1 MEPTLLGH
9 ICPKTETMNID
20 SEHESQLPWTGERY
34 VPQLTGE
41 IQLEHVH
48 RYLLAREYAK
58 DKDVLDIACGEGF
71 GSAILAKTARSVVGV
86 DIAVEA
92 VKHAAIRYRL
102 DNVQFRQGSCAE
114 IPLDNN
120 SVDLVVSFET
130 IEHLD
135 EHNAMMAEFKR
146 VLRPEGVLIIS
157 SPDKKEYSILPN
169 YRNPFHVK
177 ELFKEEFEDLIRAY
191 FKNLALLSQRIVY
204 GSGIL
209 PEAGAFPV
217 IDYDIKDS
225 SRSHRGLA
233 RPRYF
238 IAVASDQALPIL
250 SGGLLEQT
258 IQESEIVKSWSE
270 VTTQLEDKARQLE
283 EQLHSQSSQSAAKV
297 RQLEEQLHS
306 QSSQSAESSAKVR
319 QLEEQLHSQSSQ
331 SAAKVRQ
338 LKQQVEH
345 LNLTLRKAR
354 RLCHS
359 MSTSLSWRLTWP
371 LRVLRDAGVT
381 TINKLQR
388 RETELLL
395 TIFDEAHYLK
405 QVPSAADSG
414 IAPLEHYRKI
424 GWHEGHNPHP
434 LFDVNWYLSENRDA
448 AEAGAEPLAHY
459 LQQGWKDG
467 RNSKSVR
474 FRLS

>member
-1 MEPTLLGH
+1 LGH

-20 SEHESQLPWTGERY
+20 SEHETQLPWTGERY

-135 EHNAMMAEFKR
+135 EHKAMMAEFKR

-283 EQLHSQSSQSAAKV
+283 EQLHSQSSQSADKV
-297 RQLEEQLHS
+297 RQLEEQLDS
-306 QSSQSAESSAKVR
+306 QSSQSADKVR
-319 QLEEQLHSQSSQ
+319 QLE
-331 SAAKVRQ
+331 
-338 LKQQVEH
+338 QQVEH

-371 LRVLRDAGVT
+371 LRVLRDAVSRT
-381 TINKLQR
+381 LNKVQR
-388 RETELLL
+388 RSDSALKSVPGPSMTTDPSLLVNS
-395 TIFDEAHYLK
+395 FYR
-405 QVPSAADSG
+405 AAFGRLADPQG
-414 IAPLEHYRKI
+414 
-424 GWHEGHNPHP
+424 
-434 LFDVNWYLSENRDA
+434 
-448 AEAGAEPLAHY
+448 LAHRIQQ
-459 LQQGWKDG
+459 LQSGVSPEDLAEELVASAEFQTRYGSSQTVDK
-467 RNSKSVR
+467 
-474 FRLS
+474 